1 MSAPTIDTRKR
12 RAVTDAMLPP
22 ALPGSRPKRRGQPV
36 TITPTDQTR
45 PHRNPYV
52 GSGEPQPL
60 ILSET
65 SRLVEKLR
73 ERRKAQRA
81 QD

>member
-1 MSAPTIDTRKR
+1 MTDTSKQRQPGDHQQISL
-12 RAVTDAMLPP
+12 A
-22 ALPGSRPKRRGQPV
+22 GSRPPKRRGQPV
-36 TITPTDQTR
+36 TITPSDHSR

-52 GSGEPQPL
+52 GSCEPQPL

-81 QD
+81 QE